1 MDKVIDLRSDTL
13 TNPTEEMREYMIG
26 AEVGDDVFN
35 EDPTV
40 NQLQEKVANLLGKEA
55 ALFVAS
61 GTMGNQTSIKAQTQ
75 PGDEVICDYNSHIFN
90 YEGGSPALLSGV
102 QLHSLIGERG
112 IITTEQIE
120 AVVRPSDHHYPQSS
134 LIALENTHNRGSGSI
149 FPLQE
154 MKGIYQLAQKHNLKV
169 HLDGARLWHASVAT
183 NISMQE
189 YCKYVDSVTVC
200 LSKGL
205 GAPIGSVVAG
215 SAEFIDRVHRARKL
229 FGGGM
234 RQVGII
240 AAAGIYAIDHHFD
253 RLKEDHER
261 AKKLAVELNQLSGIT
276 IDPNSVETNLVIF
289 KMDLNKYTPE
299 NWCKLMAE
307 EGILMFPFG
316 RDMVRM
322 VTHLHITDN
331 DIDKVIDKY
340 KRYWN

>member
-13 TNPTEEMREYMIG
+13 TNPTEEMREYMVR

-40 NQLQEKVANLLGKEA
+40 NRLQEKVANLLGKEA

-61 GTMGNQTSIKAQTQ
+61 GTMGNQTCIKAQTQ
-75 PGDEVICDYNSHIFN
+75 PGDELICDYNSHIFN

-102 QLHSLIGERG
+102 QLHPLLGERG

-120 AVVRPSDHHYPQSS
+120 AIIRPSDHHYPHSS
-134 LIALENTHNRGSGSI
+134 IVALENTHNRGSGSI
-149 FPLQE
+149 FPLQN
-154 MKGIYQLAQKHNLKV
+154 MKSIYQLAQKHNLKV
-169 HLDGARLWHASVAT
+169 HLDGARLWHASAAT
-183 NISMQE
+183 NISMKE
-189 YCKYVDSVTVC
+189 YCSYVDSVTVC

-215 SAEFIDRVHRARKL
+215 NSEFIDRVHRYRKL

-240 AAAGIYAIDHHFD
+240 AAAGIFAIDNHFD
-253 RLKEDHER
+253 RLIDDHKR
-261 AKKLAVELNQLSGIT
+261 AKKLATELNKLPGIT
-276 IDPNSVETNLVIF
+276 INPDSVETNLVIY
-289 KMDLNKYTPE
+289 KMDLKKHTPE

-307 EGILMFPFG
+307 QEILMFPFG
-316 RDMVRM
+316 QDMVRM

-331 DIDKVIDKY
+331 DIDKVINIY
-340 KRYWN
+340 KKYWN